1 MSTQTYDM
9 ITMLGIVIL
18 VAVLIFWSTRYGA
31 SIVVEAMS
39 GAPMVLQS
47 SFASYSSSACGQENV
62 TFRHP
67 LDNKVPMYAFMNSTY
82 VQIYPGGV
90 YSATGTARGGSLEYG
105 TRPPIPIINCGI
117 NVVRKN
123 VLFNVDLNH
132 YITLNKTLDSMRIGV
147 E

>member
-9 ITMLGIVIL
+9 ITMIGVVIL

-31 SIVVEAMS
+31 SIVEEAMN

-47 SFASYSSSACGQENV
+47 SFASYAASACGQENI
-62 TFRHP
+62 TFRHQ

-82 VQIYPGGV
+82 VQIYPGGS

-105 TRPPIPIINCGI
+105 AKPPIPIINCDI
-117 NVVRKN
+117 NVVRRN
-123 VLFNVDLNH
+123 VLFNVNLNR
-132 YITLNKTLDSMRIGV
+132 YITLNRTLDSMQIGV